1 MDNVKKLRI
10 ICDELLLTD
19 KEAAL
24 ALDGIIELIEIK
36 RRLKKYVDV
45 SKHFGIPA
53 TASPEWVRR
62 HLANS
67 KQSQTR

>member
-1 MDNVKKLRI
+1 MDNVKKLRA

-24 ALDGIIELIEIK
+24 ALDGIIELIECK
-36 RRLKKYVDV
+36 RRLEKFIDV
-45 SKHFGIPA
+45 SVYFGIPA

-62 HLANS
+62 HLTDS